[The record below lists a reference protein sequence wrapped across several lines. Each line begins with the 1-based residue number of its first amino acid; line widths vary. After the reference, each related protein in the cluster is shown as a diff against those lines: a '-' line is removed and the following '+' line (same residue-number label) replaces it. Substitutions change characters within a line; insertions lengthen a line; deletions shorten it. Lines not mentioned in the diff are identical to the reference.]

1 MHSQTPSKVTPSF
14 RNMKIYIKRAGLVSE
29 SSFFDRKGH
38 WLLEM
43 SIGAEKRPE

>member
-1 MHSQTPSKVTPSF
+1 MHSQPSKVTPSF